1 MPTSEHVRTRR
12 RDSERLMV
20 ERGVILAG
28 GSTVALTADQV
39 RILMRLPRCRTHLV
53 LAREMRMS
61 LSTLK
66 RHLDRIRAQ
75 LEVEN
80 DAGAVTEALRRS
92 GV

>member
-1 MPTSEHVRTRR
+1 MIYCV
-12 RDSERLMV
+12 
-20 ERGVILAG
+20 
-28 GSTVALTADQV
+28 TADQV

-66 RHLDRIRAQ
+66 RHLDHIRAQ

-80 DAGAVTEALRRS
+80 DAGAVTEALRRQIIRLDDFS
-92 GV
+92 PGNGQ